1 MKLVFKKSEDA
12 EISVFIS
19 NGKDEV
25 TFDYISM
32 VKSLIEER
40 EMETPDIIGD
50 FTSAE
55 IESIKSM
62 VLYLNEAL
70 KPAMEAA

>member
-1 MKLVFKKSEDA
+1 
-12 EISVFIS
+12 
-19 NGKDEV
+19 
-25 TFDYISM
+25 M